1 MRRQNFPA
9 RMEFSKKI
17 LVVMALVTFA
27 IITFSCVLMWV
38 TRDTT
43 PLAYLIPSLFA
54 ELGIGTGFYFNK
66 AKAENEI
73 KLKIEY
79 KKLGLEEGG
88 NENGDG

>member
-27 IITFSCVLMWV
+27 IITFSCVLMLV

-54 ELGIGTGFYFNK
+54 EVGIGTGFYFNK

>member
-88 NENGDG
+88 NENGNG